1 LIDNEG
7 GIANDLFDSQALS
20 ESCKYVTT
28 PFRDLL
34 MDNCDYAKKL
44 IIDYCQQTKFGTTPK
59 NAFIIRIKN
68 VFHIPYSEQ
77 FEMNPLHG
85 PPRVSTPL
93 LLRKA

>member
-1 LIDNEG
+1 MKENLI
-7 GIANDLFDSQALS
+7 FDYSQQKNALLR
-20 ESCKYVTT
+20 E
-28 PFRDLL
+28 
-34 MDNCDYAKKL
+34 
-44 IIDYCQQTKFGTTPK
+44 
-59 NAFIIRIKN
+59 NAFIIRTKN